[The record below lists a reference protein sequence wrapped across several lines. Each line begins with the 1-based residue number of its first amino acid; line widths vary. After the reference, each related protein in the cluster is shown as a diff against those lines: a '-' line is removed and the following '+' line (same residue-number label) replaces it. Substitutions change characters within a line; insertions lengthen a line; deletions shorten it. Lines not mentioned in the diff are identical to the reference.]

1 MQGVLEQ
8 IQIQVK
14 VQTFCYDTGGAIDN
28 ERYGR
33 AIADLTPE
41 EATAAGFSP
50 TLPRIVDIS
59 NRRAYRLQRWGHSGG
74 RRDWSNNGNG
84 YGADPGSYS

>member
-1 MQGVLEQ
+1 MFSRLTAVQAIRLSGVLER

-14 VQTFCYDTGGAIDN
+14 VQTFCYDGGGAVDG

-41 EATAAGFSP
+41 EAVAAGLNAG
-50 TLPRIVDIS
+50 LPRSVDIE
-59 NRRAYRLQRWGHSGG
+59 NRRAYRLQ
-74 RRDWSNNGNG
+74 
-84 YGADPGSYS
+84 